1 MNLLSGHCFR
11 GLNMLKVKIADLVGE
26 HCVTSDDGQKVYEQI
41 VPRLQ
46 SNEEVCLDFVGVS
59 VFASPFFNFAVGQL
73 LKDFTPDRLN
83 SLISVENLTSDGTSV
98 WKRVIQNAK
107 EYYRNPKAKKAFDST
122 IEEEA
127 EEA

>member
-1 MNLLSGHCFR
+1 
-11 GLNMLKVKIADLVGE
+11 MLKLKITDLVGE

-41 VPRLQ
+41 VPRIK
-46 SNEEVCLDFVGVS
+46 SNEKVCLDFGGVS

-73 LKDFTPDRLN
+73 LKDFSPDKLN
-83 SLISVENLTSDGTSV
+83 SLISVDNLTSDGTSV

-107 EYYRNPKAKKAFDST
+107 EYYQNPKVKKAFDST

-127 EEA
+127 ENE